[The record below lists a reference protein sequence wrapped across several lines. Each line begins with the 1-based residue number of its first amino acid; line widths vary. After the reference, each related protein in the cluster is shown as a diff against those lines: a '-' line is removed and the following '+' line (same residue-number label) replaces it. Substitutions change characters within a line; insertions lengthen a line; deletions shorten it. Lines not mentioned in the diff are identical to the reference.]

1 MAGIVSRLRLRL
13 CYHTSGETLLLV
25 AARDGCT
32 ESRNFLRDVNDGA
45 LANANGDDPGETPID
60 LAAFLFL
67 FLFVYES
74 FFARRSVLPVSGA
87 CACSWRRMRLEI
99 GALIVLASHQVPT
112 IECRWCMVSTTNR
125 RSRADELLRC
135 RRGEM

>member
-67 FLFVYES
+67 FLFLFVYES

-87 CACSWRRMRLEI
+87 CACSCSCSWRRMRLEI
-99 GALIVLASHQVPT
+99 GALRIAAPEPMS
-112 IECRWCMVSTTNR
+112 S
-125 RSRADELLRC
+125 SAAAAA
-135 RRGEM
+135 RGEI

>member
-1 MAGIVSRLRLRL
+1 M
-13 CYHTSGETLLLV
+13 

-60 LAAFLFL
+60 LAAFLYLYL

-87 CACSWRRMRLEI
+87 CACSCSWSRMPLEI